1 MMRRDVDG
9 ANPASRN
16 QLTQRADV
24 QATIVD
30 VHGQDLGAGK
40 PECFPRWPVPRIFD
54 GNGIAWPNQRMRQ
67 QRQCH
72 LAAARHHDRR
82 GVDGQAPREREHER
96 ELLAKA
102 SQPCR
107 MVVGEQ
113 LAPER
118 ADRAAIVATDQFCGQ
133 QANIRARA

>member
-40 PECFPRWPVPRIFD
+40 PNASRWPVPRMFD
-54 GNGIAWPNQRMRQ
+54 GNGIARPNQRTPT
-67 QRQCH
+67 
-72 LAAARHHDRR
+72 AS
-82 GVDGQAPREREHER
+82 APSGCR
-96 ELLAKA
+96 A
-102 SQPCR
+102 SP
-107 MVVGEQ
+107 
-113 LAPER
+113 
-118 ADRAAIVATDQFCGQ
+118 
-133 QANIRARA
+133 